1 MLGGLLLGVL
11 EGLAG
16 AYVSSAMKDVISY
29 AVLILVMLLMPHG
42 LFGKLIVKKV

>member
-1 MLGGLLLGVL
+1 
-11 EGLAG
+11 
-16 AYVSSAMKDVISY
+16 MKDVISY